1 MWAFWGFLQA
11 VAAVAALFA
20 LTGMAV
26 AVLRKVSRPIRAY
39 GARAVSGAIA
49 VLQRACK
56 AIIAL
61 AWREMGA
68 WPTHFVWLTAIFQI
82 AALVLFL
89 PAVRGE
95 LSLVGLIAALL
106 IYPFSACVL
115 SLSLIAKLP
124 TPRAWWNDASF
135 KMILFGSQLIS
146 LFIARGAANNWLG
159 HMWKISATNV
169 PMAHAAATGFM
180 MLLFLLVPLLIVV
193 FLFEILF
200 FFSLAAPVAS
210 GTNSTWQGS
219 PTKYGIFTPGGDS
232 RGVAP
237 RKWGWG
243 SVGVVVATFT
253 TCLAGLVAVYA
264 VAELPGT
271 RLASTFLAAVAF
283 ELDAVPADRC
293 ELSATDRDAAFKK
306 DPDVKVLFLSTTQ
319 ERALV
324 VRRADDLYK
333 PIVLREFN
341 AKDDGRKNITIGETV
356 ACHALTPNVGPK
368 MD

>member
-1 MWAFWGFLQA
+1 MWVLWGFLQA
-11 VAAVAALFA
+11 AAAVAALFA
-20 LTGMAV
+20 LTGMVV
-26 AVLRKVSRPIRAY
+26 AVLRKISPPLRAY
-39 GARAVSGAIA
+39 AARAVSGVTA
-49 VLQRACK
+49 LLRPACK
-56 AIIAL
+56 AIIAR
-61 AWREMGA
+61 AWREMG
-68 WPTHFVWLTAIFQI
+68 VWSTRRVWWIAVFQI
-82 AALVLFL
+82 AALAIFIPV
-89 PAVRGE
+89 VRGE

-106 IYPFSACVL
+106 IYPFFACAL

-135 KMILFGSQLIS
+135 KMILLGSQLIS
-146 LFIARGAANNWLG
+146 LFIAQGAANNWLG

-169 PMAHAAATGFM
+169 PLAHAAATSFM
-180 MLLFLLVPLLIVV
+180 MLLFLLVPLLLVV
-193 FLFEILF
+193 FVFEILF
-200 FFSLAAPVAS
+200 CFSLAAPAGS

-219 PTKYGIFTPGGDS
+219 PGKRRFFMPGGHNK
-232 RGVAP
+232 GPTP
-237 RKWGWG
+237 RKLGWG
-243 SVGVVVATFT
+243 SVGIMMATFT
-253 TCLAGLVAVYA
+253 TFLAGLVAVYA

-283 ELDAVPADRC
+283 ELDAVPANRC
-293 ELSATDRDAAFKK
+293 ELAVADREAALKK

-356 ACHALTPNVGPK
+356 ACHALTPNAGPK